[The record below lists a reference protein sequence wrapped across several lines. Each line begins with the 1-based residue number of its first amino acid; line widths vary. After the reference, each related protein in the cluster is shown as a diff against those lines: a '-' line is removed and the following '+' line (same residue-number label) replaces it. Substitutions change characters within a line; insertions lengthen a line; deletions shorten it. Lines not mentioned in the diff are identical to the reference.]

1 MPLGFGR
8 PSFLRHS
15 GASDRATD
23 DGTMPAPRIDADTAP
38 VGPPVLIPAAITRR
52 VLIEATE
59 VVPIW
64 AQPRPAAEAL
74 AASAV
79 PAPVGPSGRSRTH
92 RVPAAT
98 KPTNATTASR
108 PKVPKPP
115 VPKATKQ
122 PAPKA

>member
-38 VGPPVLIPAAITRR
+38 VGPPVLMPAAITRR

-79 PAPVGPSGRSRTH
+79 PATIGSPGGSRT
-92 RVPAAT
+92 RRGPAAAKPT
-98 KPTNATTASR
+98 KPTNATKASR
-108 PKVPKPP
+108 PKVA
-115 VPKATKQ
+115 KAR
-122 PAPKA
+122 AAKA